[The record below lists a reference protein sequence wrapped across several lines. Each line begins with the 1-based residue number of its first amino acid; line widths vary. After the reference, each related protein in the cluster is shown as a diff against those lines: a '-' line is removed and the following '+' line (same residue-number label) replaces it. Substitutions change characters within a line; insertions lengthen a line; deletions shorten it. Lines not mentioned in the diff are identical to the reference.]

1 MNEKY
6 SHYPKHYIAV
16 DCAIFGYELGEL
28 RLLLYPRGFEPRKGK
43 WSLIGGFVGE
53 EESAEDAAK
62 RILFQTTGLTDVFL
76 EQVGVFSDVDRDP
89 EARVVSVTSV
99 ALVRLDRYDRDL
111 VRKKGAQWWPVTE
124 IPELI
129 FDHALMVRKSL
140 ESIQNR
146 ASSTLL
152 GQELLPDKFTLTQL
166 RTLYDTI
173 FQRTFEPANF
183 RKKVL
188 SLNVLKRLNI
198 KNTTESKKGAFYYQF
213 ETKGLMPEGQILFRI
228 N

>member
-6 SHYPKHYIAV
+6 SHYPKYYIAV
-16 DCAIFGYELGEL
+16 DCAIFGYQLGEL

-43 WSLIGGFVGE
+43 WSLMGGFVGE
-53 EESAEDAAK
+53 EESAEDAA
-62 RILFQTTGLTDVFL
+62 RRVLFQTTGLTDVFL
-76 EQVGVFSDVDRDP
+76 EQVGVFSEVVRDP
-89 EARVVSVTSV
+89 EARVVSITFV
-99 ALVRLDRYDRDL
+99 ALVRLDKYDKDL
-111 VRKKGAQWWPVTE
+111 VREKGVHWWPVTE

-198 KNTTESKKGAFYYQF
+198 KNTPESKKGAFYYQF
-213 ETKGLMPEGQILFRI
+213 ETKGFVAERQILFRI